1 MAKGC
6 VDAAQLGGAAA
17 QIQQIGR
24 AWCTFGYVTKNPQHV
39 DGLAQWESA
48 MQEVR
53 ATERQFE
60 AAQKRSLALDHP
72 LRARLDALRTRAD
85 LLLADAVK
93 AMHQSRHDETH
104 TQWGKVNAEFE

>member
-1 MAKGC
+1 M
-6 VDAAQLGGAAA
+6 
-17 QIQQIGR
+17 
-24 AWCTFGYVTKNPQHV
+24 TKQPQPL

-53 ATERQFE
+53 AAERQFE
-60 AAQKRSLALDHP
+60 AAQKRALALDHP